1 VSPTRT
7 DSAQELLARIETDQ
21 QLQQQVQQDP
31 VAALAPHVKAKALE
45 EDRWIYRIVVTA
57 LGLIALLVVIG
68 VFALRALDKSIT
80 IPDALV
86 AIGSAAV
93 AALAALLAPSPRGE

>member
-1 VSPTRT
+1 MSPART
-7 DSAQELLARIETDQ
+7 ESAEELLARVESDP
-21 QLQQQVQQDP
+21 QLQQQLKQDP
-31 VAALAPHVKAKALE
+31 VGALAPHVKSKALD
-45 EDRWIYRIVVTA
+45 EDKWIYRIVVTA

-68 VFALRALDKSIT
+68 VFALRAVDKTIT